1 MEVKL
6 NGPYNFDL
14 ALRRIQ
20 ANPLMNVDLNK
31 RLIKLPLTVGGARLV
46 VSVQALGTTET
57 PSFQVSDNVKDK
69 PDFLKRLKEIL
80 MWEVDLKQIADHF
93 LDTDLSFLFQKYLG
107 LPLIL
112 DVDLYRCLVT
122 QIIHQQLNMTFAY
135 RLTERFAKTYGSE
148 REGVWFFPNPARVAQ
163 LNPEDLKALQFSTRK
178 AEYIIGVSKAIVEGA
193 LDLDQFPSLSDE
205 EVTQQLTVLRGVG
218 HWTAQCVLLFG
229 LGRGDL
235 FLPADVGI
243 QNGLKKVYQL
253 NEKPTYEEM
262 EKWSNPWSPY
272 RSYASL
278 YLWENLS
285 ERE

>member
-1 MEVKL
+1 LEVTL
-6 NGPYNFDL
+6 NGPYDFDK

-20 ANPLMNVDLNK
+20 ANPLMIVDLNK
-31 RLIKLPLTVGGARLV
+31 RLIKLPLTLQEERYV
-46 VSVQALGTTET
+46 VTVQATGTTDS
-57 PSFQVSDNVKDK
+57 PSFLVSENVKEH
-69 PDFLKRLKEIL
+69 PALLKRLTEIL
-80 MWEVDLKQIADHF
+80 TWDIDLKMVADHF
-93 LDTDLSFLFQKYLG
+93 QDTELAFLFQKYLG

-148 REGVWFFPNPARVAQ
+148 VEGVWFFPPPEKVAQ
-163 LNPEDLKALQFSTRK
+163 LSPEELKELQFSTRK
-178 AEYIIGVSKAIVEGA
+178 AEYVIGVSKAIMDGT
-193 LDLDQFPSLSDE
+193 LDLEQFPSLSDE
-205 EVTQQLTVLRGVG
+205 DVTRQLTSLRGVG
-218 HWTAQCVLLFG
+218 HWTAQCLLLFG

-235 FLPADVGI
+235 FLPADIGI

-253 NEKPTYEEM
+253 NEKPTLEQM
-262 EKWSNPWSPY
+262 EKWSKLWSPY

-285 ERE
+285 VRE

>member
-1 MEVKL
+1 MEVTL
-6 NGPYNFDL
+6 NGPYDFDK

-20 ANPLMNVDLNK
+20 ANPLMIVDLNK
-31 RLIKLPLTVGGARLV
+31 RLIKLPLTLQEERYV
-46 VSVQALGTTET
+46 VSVQATGTTDS
-57 PSFQVSDNVKDK
+57 PSFLVSENVKEH
-69 PDFLKRLKEIL
+69 PALLKRLTEIL
-80 MWEVDLKQIADHF
+80 TWEIDLKMVADHF
-93 LDTDLSFLFQKYLG
+93 KGTELAFLFQKYLG

-148 REGVWFFPNPARVAQ
+148 VEGVWFFPPPEKVAQ
-163 LNPEDLKALQFSTRK
+163 LSPEELKELQFSTRK
-178 AEYIIGVSKAIVEGA
+178 AEYVIGVSKAIMDGT
-193 LDLDQFPSLSDE
+193 LDLEQFPSLSDE
-205 EVTQQLTVLRGVG
+205 DVTRQLTSLRGVG
-218 HWTAQCVLLFG
+218 HWTAQCLLLFG

-235 FLPADVGI
+235 FLPADIGI

-253 NEKPTYEEM
+253 NEKPTLEQM
-262 EKWSNPWSPY
+262 EKWSKPWSPY

-285 ERE
+285 VRE

>member
-1 MEVKL
+1 MEVTL
-6 NGPYNFDL
+6 TGPYNFDL

-31 RLIKLPLTVGGARLV
+31 RLIKLPLTVDMERCV
-46 VSVQALGTTET
+46 VSVQATGTTES
-57 PSFQVSDNVKDK
+57 PRFIVSDNVKDQ
-69 PDFLKRLKEIL
+69 PSFFKRLTEIL
-80 MWEVDLKQIADHF
+80 MWEIDLNRIADHF
-93 LDTDLSFLFQKYLG
+93 QDTDLSVLFQKYLG
-107 LPLIL
+107 LPLIQ

-135 RLTERFAKTYGSE
+135 RLTERFAKTYGE
-148 REGVWFFPNPARVAQ
+148 EIEGVWFFPNPDRVAQ
-163 LNPEDLKALQFSTRK
+163 IKPEELKALQFSTRK
-178 AEYIIGVSKAIVEGA
+178 AEYIIGISKAIEDGA
-193 LDLDQFPSLSDE
+193 LDLDQFPSLSDD
-205 EVTQQLTVLRGVG
+205 EVTRQLTALRGVG

-229 LGRGDL
+229 LGRSDL

-253 NEKPTYEEM
+253 KEKPAFEQM
-262 EKWSNPWSPY
+262 EKWSETWSPY